1 MALPKLNQAYG
12 YELQF
17 FTNHAGHFILV
28 MPSIGMF
35 NALTVAT
42 VARTEAGRLGSSHAT
57 GVVRPFTEAQA
68 ARAFSKVRA
77 AAITWAPRNVSTR
90 KDSARSRNCSPL
102 GDTICHPEKDLP

>member
-28 MPSIGMF
+28 IPSIGMF

-42 VARTEAGRLGSSHAT
+42 VARTEAGRLGEFARDRRRPSFHRSTGSPRLLQGPRGGDYMGSAQRQHAQ
-57 GVVRPFTEAQA
+57 GFQPEARIA
-68 ARAFSKVRA
+68 AR
-77 AAITWAPRNVSTR
+77 
-90 KDSARSRNCSPL
+90 
-102 GDTICHPEKDLP
+102 